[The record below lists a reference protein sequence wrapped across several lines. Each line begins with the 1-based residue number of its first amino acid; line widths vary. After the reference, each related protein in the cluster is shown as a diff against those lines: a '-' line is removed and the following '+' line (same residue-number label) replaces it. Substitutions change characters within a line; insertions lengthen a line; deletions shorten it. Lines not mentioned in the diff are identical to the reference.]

1 MRQGRCLCWGAC
13 KQTAA
18 HTVAV
23 TAYELLRQVKKGV
36 NADGDPLIDAAAWTK
51 PQPARGAPLSR
62 AERLSLGSARG
73 AVTPFL

>member
-1 MRQGRCLCWGAC
+1 
-13 KQTAA
+13 
-18 HTVAV
+18 V
-23 TAYELLRQVKKGV
+23 TACELLRQVKKGV

-73 AVTPFL
+73 AVTRAGAPPGGAARPVGGL

>member
-1 MRQGRCLCWGAC
+1 V
-13 KQTAA
+13 
-18 HTVAV
+18 HAV
-23 TAYELLRQVKKGV
+23 TSRALSRQVKKGV
-36 NADGDPLIDAAAWTK
+36 NAEGDPLIDAAAWTK

>member
-1 MRQGRCLCWGAC
+1 VWVPPCWGAC

-23 TAYELLRQVKKGV
+23 TACELLRQVKKGV